1 MKKLLYLVG
10 LLVFASACS
19 HKQPAKSYSW
29 EDDLDHRIR
38 VDFRLTEAQVKEY
51 IRQYIPDVT
60 DAQMRA
66 WEESNALEYRIIDGE
81 KRYFRN
87 AGPNLFRVDSACYN
101 IKLEK
106 EGFELSDKDQVN
118 QTHVPE
124 VIAAVKKEKTPRV
137 EPRRM
142 RVTYTLTVD
151 TNAVPAGEVVRCW
164 LPYPRTDHPRQT
176 DVKLIR
182 TSQPDYQIAPDS
194 YLHKTL
200 YMEQVARQGQPTR
213 FSETF
218 EFTSYAEWHDLK
230 PEDILPYD
238 TESDL
243 YKEHTGE
250 RETHIRFTPR
260 IRELAERLSEGE
272 SNPLLLAQRYFR
284 WIRQVYPWA
293 SAIEYSTIENIPEYV
308 VENRKGDC
316 GQVTLLFMTLCHYS
330 GIPCRWQSGFMMHPG
345 AWNLHDW
352 AEVYFEGVGWVPVD
366 QSFGIPVFARTP
378 EEKMFFMGGIDSWRL
393 IVNNDYSQPLY
404 PGKQY
409 PRSET
414 VDFQRGEVEWAG
426 GNLYFPQWKWKME
439 IEYLD

>member
-29 EDDLDHRIR
+29 EEDLDHRIR

-106 EGFELSDKDQVN
+106 EGFEMSDKDQVN

-124 VIAAVKKEKTPRV
+124 VIAAVKKEKNPRV

-151 TNAVPAGEVVRCW
+151 TNAVPAGEVVCCW

-218 EFTSYAEWHDLK
+218 EFTLYAEWHDLK
-230 PEDILPYD
+230 PEDIL
-238 TESDL
+238 
-243 YKEHTGE
+243 KGKHT
-250 RETHIRFTPR
+250 F
-260 IRELAERLSEGE
+260 
-272 SNPLLLAQRYFR
+272 
-284 WIRQVYPWA
+284 A
-293 SAIEYSTIENIPEYV
+293 SHPVSVN
-308 VENRKGDC
+308 
-316 GQVTLLFMTLCHYS
+316 
-330 GIPCRWQSGFMMHPG
+330 WQSVCPKERVTRCCWHSVISAGSDRSIPG
-345 AWNLHDW
+345 H
-352 AEVYFEGVGWVPVD
+352 
-366 QSFGIPVFARTP
+366 R
-378 EEKMFFMGGIDSWRL
+378 
-393 IVNNDYSQPLY
+393 PLSIL
-404 PGKQY
+404 PLKTF
-409 PRSET
+409 RNM
-414 VDFQRGEVEWAG
+414 W
-426 GNLYFPQWKWKME
+426 
-439 IEYLD
+439 